1 MPSLDFIAEVIQIDA
16 RKELTMRFDVA
27 DRGQSRPAEANGRP
41 RRQPGRSD
49 GRTEPPAVL

>member
-1 MPSLDFIAEVIQIDA
+1 MPSLDLIAEVIQIDA

-27 DRGQSRPAEANGRP
+27 DRGQSRPTEANGRP
-41 RRQPGRSD
+41 RRQRGRSD